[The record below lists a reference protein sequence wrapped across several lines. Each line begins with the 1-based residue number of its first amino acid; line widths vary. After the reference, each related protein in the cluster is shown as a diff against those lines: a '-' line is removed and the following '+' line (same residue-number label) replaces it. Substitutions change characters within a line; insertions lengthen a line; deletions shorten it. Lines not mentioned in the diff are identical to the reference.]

1 MNTITVNSHG
11 NKRNYYFSL
20 DEERDDMAT
29 KSQKR
34 ALMDL
39 IYHHIDVEKQDN
51 YLQQLEEISKSE
63 ASDWISEFRTGRWK

>member
-1 MNTITVNSHG
+1 MNTTTINSHG
-11 NKRNYYFSL
+11 NKRNYYFSM
-20 DEERDDMAT
+20 DEEREDMAT

-63 ASDWISEFRTGRWK
+63 ASDWISEFRMGRWK